1 MGSCC
6 DHTGIFEHM
15 GSVIEDTNYTLL
27 NLVFAVHK
35 GGESMNNRDQ
45 YIATLIIVFR
55 GQSLTLYTIP

>member
-45 YIATLIIVFR
+45 
-55 GQSLTLYTIP
+55 